1 MKKIIGI
8 FILLI
13 NVLTFSR
20 EITLEEAI
28 DLSLANSKE
37 IEKASKNKV
46 IGKLNLNRAFKL
58 ALPVLVY
65 SGSYIKTEHTKKDI
79 YIGKDTIINNPS
91 ILKYPSKSS
100 YKNKI
105 ILTWPIFQ
113 GGAILGGIKG
123 AKAQNNI
130 LTYSYIK
137 EKTKLRL
144 KVIKLYSNI
153 LIKKKKLETL
163 KISKL
168 QLSSEY
174 EKQKEKFKLDLVIKA
189 DLLKTEYALLNVET
203 EILRE
208 ENEIFVDNKKLKLEL
223 GIDSEEEVRLKEI
236 LVPNKLS
243 ENMDLKKDMEIAK
256 EFSLVALISKNNLEY
271 KKAEAMVAFS
281 ENLPK
286 INLFGE
292 YGGIEKK
299 EFSDTLKNEEWRGG
313 VQLNWEFFSFG
324 SGLDKF
330 KISKKNSEI
339 EELDNSIVQDNIEI
353 NLIKAHS
360 EVIRL
365 ENLRKAT
372 GNLLKAAEENY
383 SIDKERYKLGLIS
396 IQDFLSSE
404 VQFREAKIN
413 YNKAERDY
421 FIAFEEYRTLLI

>member
-1 MKKIIGI
+1 MKKLIGI
-8 FILLI
+8 LMLLI
-13 NVLTFSR
+13 NVSILSR

-28 DLSLANSKE
+28 DLSLSNSKE
-37 IEKASKNKV
+37 IEKASKNKI
-46 IGKLNLNRAFKL
+46 IGKLTLNRAFKL
-58 ALPVLVY
+58 ALPVLAY
-65 SGSYIKTEHTKKDI
+65 NGSYASTEHTKKDI
-79 YIGKDTIINNPS
+79 YFGEDTNINNPS
-91 ILKYPSKSS
+91 VVKYPSKSS

-123 AKAQNNI
+123 AKAQNKI
-130 LTYSYIK
+130 LIYNYAK
-137 EKTKLRL
+137 EKANLRL
-144 KVIKLYSNI
+144 KIVKLYSNI
-153 LIKKKKLETL
+153 LIKERKLETL

-174 EKQKEKFKLDLVIKA
+174 EEQKEKFKLDLVIKA

-208 ENEIFVDNKKLKLEL
+208 ENEIFVDMKKLKLEL
-223 GIDSEEEVRLKEI
+223 GINSEEEINLKEVLI
-236 LVPNKLS
+236 PNKLS

-256 EFSLVALISKNNLEY
+256 KFSLIALISKNNLEY
-271 KKAEAMVAFS
+271 KKAEEMVAFS
-281 ENLPK
+281 DNLPK
-286 INLFGE
+286 ISFFGE
-292 YGGIEKK
+292 YGGMEKK
-299 EFSDTLKNEEWRGG
+299 EFSDTMKNEEWRGG

-330 KISKKNSEI
+330 KIFKKNYEI
-339 EELDNSIVQDNIEI
+339 EDLNNSMVQDNIEI
-353 NLIKAHS
+353 NLIKAYS

-372 GNLLKAAEENY
+372 KNLLKAADENY
-383 SIDKERYKLGLIS
+383 SIDKERYNMGLIS

-404 VQFREAKIN
+404 VQYREAKIK